1 MMNETKVLCRRLRG
15 EYSKVG
21 WALLIYYAI
30 MNVAIIF
37 SSFYVS
43 ILATTDHML
52 TDPFIS
58 VDDMERMLQQITEDS
73 IWGYTIAVMIGA
85 VALLLWKRKTFCF
98 DVIYQ
103 VQKPMRFGTFLAL
116 LAIFISGQAL
126 FQLLT
131 PLMEWLFKQMGVSL
145 EDSITS
151 ASGDSDVLSM
161 FLYVTLLAP
170 IWEEVLF
177 RGYVMRTLEPYGK
190 KFAIFASAFL
200 FGIFHGNVVQSPYA
214 FAVGLVLGY
223 VAMEYSVIWAMVL
236 HMINNLVLGDLL
248 YRLLAGLPQDT
259 VDMIAWGIICAFSVA
274 AVILMVVRRK
284 EIAAWLRREPIDR
297 VYAGCYFSC
306 PGTIA
311 LLIVLGATTLF
322 TTWSMIVPL

>member
-1 MMNETKVLCRRLRG
+1 MMNEKKVLCRRLRG

-52 TDPFIS
+52 TDQFIS

-145 EDSITS
+145 EESITS

-236 HMINNLVLGDLL
+236 HMINNLLLGDTLG
-248 YRLLAGLPQDT
+248 RLVQGLPEMVQELVFMGVIWGCTLVGIIVLIVKHKAVAAYFRENKDQPCCMRAFFT
-259 VDMIAWGIICAFSVA
+259 SPGILALSAVMIANM
-274 AVILMVVRRK
+274 ILMFFV
-284 EIAAWLRREPIDR
+284 
-297 VYAGCYFSC
+297 
-306 PGTIA
+306 
-311 LLIVLGATTLF
+311 
-322 TTWSMIVPL
+322 